1 VLSRTHLIVAFGLCH
16 VAFSPASACTVGF
29 EQATTMRAG
38 FCGVDAAPGCTAGL
52 MTSQVADQFK
62 EIALARRCGY
72 QAEADQLLQYYH
84 QTTPLVIKLYEC
96 VDKPMDNKAV
106 EQSAQEQVNKALGS
120 MPEGCPDELKSKLAG
135 RLPKLIAVDKQ
146 SLDQVQKISTQLG
159 LDK

>member
-1 VLSRTHLIVAFGLCH
+1 MLSRTHFIVAFGLGLM
-16 VAFSPASACTVGF
+16 AFSPANACTLGF

-38 FCGVDAAPGCTAGL
+38 FCGVDTAPGCTAGV

-62 EIALARRCGY
+62 EIALAKRCGY
-72 QAEADQLLQYYH
+72 QAEADQLLQFY
-84 QTTPLVIKLYEC
+84 QKTTPLVIKLYEC

-106 EQSAQEQVNKALGS
+106 EQSAQQQVDKALGA
-120 MPEGCPDELKSKLAG
+120 MPEGCPDDLKAKLAQ

-146 SLDQVQKISTQLG
+146 SLEQIQKISAQIG